1 MTMAILEGFA
11 PINLVETKGESVMT
25 VTPSSIKFN
34 KATAVELG
42 YPAYARLLVNAKENK
57 VALQGWPKKDDCS
70 FEFSSPEGQQTYAIT
85 VKVPALLVEF
95 RRYLAFEQDGKK
107 ISYTLQGTLYPEEKV
122 IIYDIGEATPAKSR
136 APRKKAE
143 PSQTA

>member
-1 MTMAILEGFA
+1 MAILEGFA

-70 FEFSSPEGQQTYAIT
+70 FEFSSPEGQQTYGAIFIPNLFF
-85 VKVPALLVEF
+85 PAPSISGNIFYTYHMQADQKNKWVWSKNHAKNSSAWSF
-95 RRYLAFEQDGKK
+95 QSKRRIVHIEL
-107 ISYTLQGTLYPEEKV
+107 
-122 IIYDIGEATPAKSR
+122 PA
-136 APRKKAE
+136 
-143 PSQTA
+143 